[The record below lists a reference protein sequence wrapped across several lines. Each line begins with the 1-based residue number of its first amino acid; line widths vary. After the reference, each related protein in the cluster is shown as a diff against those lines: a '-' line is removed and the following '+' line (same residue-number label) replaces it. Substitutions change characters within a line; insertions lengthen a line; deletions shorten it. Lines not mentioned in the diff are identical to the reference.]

1 MKIYISADF
10 EGATG
15 VVTPSHV
22 LPDRGPEFEKMRHL
36 WQGDI
41 HAMIDGALEAGA
53 KEFLV
58 NEAHFEMTYLLP
70 ESLPSFV
77 RYIQGHVKPD
87 FHMCG
92 IDSSFDGAFL
102 LTHSG
107 AGISPTAVL
116 SHTWL
121 AKDIYAVRL
130 NGSQVGEMHM
140 NAVLAGYY
148 GVPVAMVVGD
158 AQTCKEA
165 QEFLGNVV
173 CVATKEGI
181 DRFSAKLIPPEES
194 RTLIRNGAKEAVL
207 NLRSFKPKRL
217 IPPIRL
223 EIDFTGPTMATIC
236 SFIPGVERIGPRT
249 ISYDHQ
255 DYRTIYNLNIVFQIL
270 ARAPFVKD
278 LHF

>member
-15 VVTPSHV
+15 VVTPNHV
-22 LPDRGPEFEKMRHL
+22 LPERGPEFEKIRHL

-41 HAMIDGALEAGA
+41 QAMIDGASEAGA
-53 KEFLV
+53 KEFLI

-92 IDSSFDGAFL
+92 IDSSFHAAFL

-107 AGISPTAVL
+107 AGMSPTGVL

-121 AKDIYAVRL
+121 AEDIYAVRL

-140 NAVLAGYY
+140 NAALAGYY

-158 AQTCKEA
+158 AQTCKRRKNFWGMWLA
-165 QEFLGNVV
+165 
-173 CVATKEGI
+173 
-181 DRFSAKLIPPEES
+181 S
-194 RTLIRNGAKEAVL
+194 RPKKGSTAFQL
-207 NLRSFKPKRL
+207 NCCPPKRAGL
-217 IPPIRL
+217 
-223 EIDFTGPTMATIC
+223 
-236 SFIPGVERIGPRT
+236 
-249 ISYDHQ
+249 
-255 DYRTIYNLNIVFQIL
+255 
-270 ARAPFVKD
+270 
-278 LHF
+278 

>member
-15 VVTPSHV
+15 VVTPNHV
-22 LPDRGPEFEKMRHL
+22 LPERGPEFEKIRYL

-41 HAMIDGALEAGA
+41 QAMIDGASEAGG
-53 KEFLV
+53 KEFLI

-70 ESLPSFV
+70 ETLPSSV

-92 IDSSFDGAFL
+92 IDSSFHAAFL

-107 AGISPTAVL
+107 AGMSPTGVL

-130 NGSQVGEMHM
+130 NGNQVGEMHM

-158 AQTCKEA
+158 VQTCKEA
-165 QEFLGNVV
+165 QEFLGDVV

-181 DRFSAKLIPPEES
+181 DRFAAKLLIPEES
-194 RTLIRNGAKEAVL
+194 RTLIRSGAKEAVS
-207 NLRSFKPKRL
+207 RVKSFKPKRL

-223 EIDFTGPTMATIC
+223 EIDFTGPTMAMIC

-249 ISYDHQ
+249 IRYAHE
-255 DYRTIYNLNIVFQIL
+255 DYRSIYNLNIVFQIL